1 MWPSGLRRQSLRT
14 LYTAAL
20 MGVGSTPAKIKTFFK
35 FVVFYDFF
43 TVSVRNVMQLTA
55 SVYCVTLVTVINVLN
70 AYFE

>member
-35 FVVFYDFF
+35 FVVFY
-43 TVSVRNVMQLTA
+43 VMQLTA